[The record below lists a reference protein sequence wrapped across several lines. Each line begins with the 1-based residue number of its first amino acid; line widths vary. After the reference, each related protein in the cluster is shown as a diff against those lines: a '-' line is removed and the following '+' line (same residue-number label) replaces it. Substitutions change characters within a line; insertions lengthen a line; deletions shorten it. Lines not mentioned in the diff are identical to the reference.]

1 VKLQI
6 VWTDEARHDLRNLID
21 YVSARNPPASK
32 RILAL
37 LEAAITP
44 AVEHPY
50 LFRPGRQPGT
60 REIVVHPNYIL
71 VYEVLDG
78 LLNVVRVLHARQ
90 KYP

>member
-1 VKLQI
+1 MLEI
-6 VWTDEARHDLRNLID
+6 VWTDEARHDLRNLIS
-21 YVSARNPPASK
+21 YVSERNPPAAI

-37 LEAAITP
+37 LEAAIIP

-50 LFRPGRQPGT
+50 LFRPGKEPGT

-71 VYEVLDG
+71 VYEVCDG
-78 LLNVVRVLHARQ
+78 LLNVLRVLHARQ

>member
-1 VKLQI
+1 MLEI

-21 YVSARNPPASK
+21 YVSARNPPAAK

-71 VYEVLDG
+71 IYEVCDG